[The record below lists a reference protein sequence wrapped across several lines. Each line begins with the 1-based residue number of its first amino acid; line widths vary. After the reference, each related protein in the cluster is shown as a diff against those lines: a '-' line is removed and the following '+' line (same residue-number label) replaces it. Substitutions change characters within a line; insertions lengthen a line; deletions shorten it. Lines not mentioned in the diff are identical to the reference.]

1 MNTAEWGRFIIYV
14 GLAGAMAATVL
25 FALASRQEQWLLWA
39 RRAYALAVASAVV
52 AFGILVALCLRSDF
66 RVVYVANFS
75 SSDLPWYYKLSSAWA
90 GQEGSFLLWAFWTAV
105 LGLLLIR
112 RLKRYEPLTMAVYS
126 SILAFLMAILTKQSP
141 FLLYPPSEVPP
152 EGMGL
157 NPLLQNYWMAIHPP
171 IIFIGFSALA
181 IPFSI
186 AVAALLRKDWDGWTQ
201 IAMPFVILCWLT
213 LGAGLILGGY
223 WAYVTLGWGGYW
235 AWDPVENSALVPW
248 LVITGL
254 MHGLVVQR
262 TRSGLHRSNL
272 LMALLGAPLFFY
284 GTYMTR
290 SGALAES
297 SVHAFDALAKGALG
311 LVVAML
317 LTYTIG
323 GLGLWAIRLRS
334 IPAKQTAEGVLS
346 RDLAFSL
353 GIIALVVIA
362 GLTLVGASMPII
374 STLIAKQ
381 SSSVDIS
388 YYHLANAP
396 FAYVMLL
403 LLGLVPFLSWRKVD
417 NTDAFIQRISAPW
430 YATLVIGLAVAFASY
445 FMRLPVAV
453 SVFFLMLLATFAI
466 LSNAILVWRLAKRNR
481 MSLGGY
487 LTHVGVGLLLLG
499 AAASTFYEQKAEAVL
514 TNGMS
519 AEMFGFK
526 VSYAGMTHPDEEM
539 GKNNAIRLKFE
550 SLKGGKSFEA
560 RPVYYFDTHNPMQP
574 RRVAEPHIVKHA
586 LYDLYVAIGS
596 DGGGVIERVQ
606 DPGKTLPI
614 RRGETKKLGDYTIHF
629 KRFQIQGAMGG
640 PDMSIGAVLDVEYK
654 GKKTELVPVAV
665 FGKGWKPARLPGGG
679 EVAIFPDEINAN
691 ERLVV
696 LHFFGMPGQTT
707 MPDHVVV
714 PVEVKRKP
722 LINLVWLGT
731 IVMML
736 GGGIAMRRR
745 FAELREEQEAPAT
758 AAAPAGTA
766 KRKPKAKPAPGVTG
780 GQ

>member
-1 MNTAEWGRFIIYV
+1 MNTAEWGRLVIYI
-14 GLAGAMAATVL
+14 GLAGAVASTVL
-25 FALASRQEQWLLWA
+25 FALAARQKRWLVWA
-39 RRAYALAVASAVV
+39 RQAYLLAFASAIT
-52 AFGILVALCLRSDF
+52 AFGILVALCMQSDF

-90 GQEGSFLLWAFWTAV
+90 GQEGSFLLWAFWTAL

-112 RLKRYEPLTMAVYS
+112 RLQRYEPLTMAVYS

-171 IIFIGFSALA
+171 TIFIGFAALG

-186 AVAALLRKDWDGWTQ
+186 AVAALLRKDWDGWAQ
-201 IAMPFVILCWLT
+201 IALPFVILCWVT

-223 WAYVTLGWGGYW
+223 WAYVTLGWGGFW
-235 AWDPVENSALVPW
+235 GWDPVENSSLVPW

-262 TRSGLHRSNL
+262 NRGGLHRSNL

-323 GLGLWAIRLRS
+323 GVGLWLIRLRS

-346 RDLAFSL
+346 RDMAFSL

-362 GLTLVGASMPII
+362 GLTLTGASMPII
-374 STLIAKQ
+374 SHLVAKQ

-396 FAYVMLL
+396 FAYVFLL
-403 LLGLVPFLSWRKVD
+403 LLGLVPFLSWRKVE
-417 NTDAFIQRISAPW
+417 NTDVFIQRISAPW

-445 FMRLPVAV
+445 FLRMPVAV
-453 SVFFLMLLATFAI
+453 GVFFLMLLAVFAT
-466 LSNAILVWRLAKRNR
+466 LSNAILVWRLAKRSP
-481 MSLGGY
+481 MSMGGY
-487 LTHVGVGLLLLG
+487 LTHVGVGLVLLG
-499 AAASTFYEQKAEAVL
+499 AAASAFYEQKAEAVL
-514 TNGMS
+514 TNGMT

-526 VSYAGMTHPDEEM
+526 VSYAGMTHPDEEL
-539 GKNNAIRLKFE
+539 GKDNAVRLKFE
-550 SLKGGKSFEA
+550 SLNDGKSFEA
-560 RPVYYFDTHNPMQP
+560 RPVYYFDMHNPMQP
-574 RRVAEPHIVKHA
+574 RRVAEPHIYKHA
-586 LYDLYVAIGS
+586 LYDMYITIGS
-596 DGGGVIERVQ
+596 DGAGVIERIQ

-614 RRGETKKLGDYTIHF
+614 RRGETKKIGDYTVHF
-629 KRFQIQGAMGG
+629 KSFQIQGTMGG
-640 PDMSIGAVLDVEYK
+640 ADMSIGAVLDVEYR

-665 FGKGWKPARLPGGG
+665 FGKGWKPAKLPGGG
-679 EVAIFPDEINAN
+679 EVAIFADEIDAN
-691 ERLVV
+691 NRQVV

-707 MPDHVVV
+707 MPDHIIV
-714 PVEVKRKP
+714 PVEVKLKP

-731 IVMML
+731 ILMML

-745 FAELREEQEAPAT
+745 FAEVAQSLQEPVAVPDS
-758 AAAPAGTA
+758 AGKQRGKT
-766 KRKPKAKPAPGVTG
+766 RTKPVPGITG
-780 GQ
+780 GH

>member
-1 MNTAEWGRFIIYV
+1 MNTAEWGRLVIYLSTTSAV
-14 GLAGAMAATVL
+14 TATVL
-25 FALASRQEQWLLWA
+25 FALAARQERWLLWA
-39 RRAYALAVASAVV
+39 RRAYALAVASAVT
-52 AFGILVALCLRSDF
+52 ALGILVALCMRSDF

-90 GQEGSFLLWAFWTAV
+90 GQEGSFLLWAFWTAL
-105 LGLLLIR
+105 LGLLLIG
-112 RLKRYEPLTMAVYS
+112 RLQRYEPLTMTVYS
-126 SILAFLMAILTKQSP
+126 SILAFLMAILTKQPP

-171 IIFIGFSALA
+171 TIFIGFAALG

-186 AVAALLRKDWDGWTQ
+186 AVAALVRKDWDGWAQ
-201 IAMPFVILCWLT
+201 IALPFVILCWVT

-223 WAYVTLGWGGYW
+223 WAYVTLGWGGFW
-235 AWDPVENSALVPW
+235 GWDPVENSSLVPW

-262 TRSGLHRSNL
+262 NRGGLHRSNL

-317 LTYTIG
+317 VTYTFG
-323 GLGLWAIRLRS
+323 GLGLWLVRLRS

-362 GLTLVGASMPII
+362 GLTLIGASMPII
-374 STLIAKQ
+374 SHLVAKQ
-381 SSSVDIS
+381 SSAVDIS

-396 FAYVMLL
+396 FAYVFLL
-403 LLGLVPFLSWRKVD
+403 LLGLVPFLSWRKVE
-417 NTDAFIQRISAPW
+417 NTDVFIQRISAPW
-430 YATLVIGLAVAFASY
+430 YATLVLGLIVACVSY
-445 FMRLPVAV
+445 FLHLPVAV
-453 SVFFLMLLATFAI
+453 GVFFLMLLTVFAT
-466 LSNAILVWRLAKRNR
+466 LSNAILVWRLAKRSP
-481 MSLGGY
+481 MSMGGY
-487 LTHVGVGLLLLG
+487 LTHVGVGLVLLG
-499 AAASTFYEQKAEAVL
+499 AAASAFYEQKAEAVL
-514 TNGMS
+514 TNGMT
-519 AEMFGFK
+519 AEMFGFR
-526 VSYAGMTHPDEEM
+526 VSYAGMTHPDEEL
-539 GKNNAIRLKFE
+539 GKNNAVRLKFE
-550 SLKGGKSFEA
+550 SLNGGKSFEA

-574 RRVAEPHIVKHA
+574 RRVAEPHIYKHA
-586 LYDLYVAIGS
+586 LYDMYIAIGS
-596 DGGGVIERVQ
+596 DGAGVIERMQ

-629 KRFQIQGAMGG
+629 KQFQVQGAMGG
-640 PDMSIGAVLDVEYK
+640 TDMTIGAVLDVKYR

-665 FGKGWKPARLPGGG
+665 FGKGWRPAKLPGGG
-679 EVAIFPDEINAN
+679 EVAIFADEINAN
-691 ERLVV
+691 DRSVV

-707 MPDHVVV
+707 MPDHIIV
-714 PVEVKRKP
+714 PVEVKLKP

-731 IVMML
+731 ILMML

-745 FAELREEQEAPAT
+745 FAEVTQNVQQPV
-758 AAAPAGTA
+758 AAPEPTGKQRGKT
-766 KRKPKAKPAPGVTG
+766 RTEPVPGITG
-780 GQ
+780 GH

>member
-1 MNTAEWGRFIIYV
+1 MNAAEWGRLIIY
-14 GLAGAMAATVL
+14 LGAASAIAATVL
-25 FALASRQEQWLLWA
+25 FALAAKQERWLLWA
-39 RRAYALAVASAVV
+39 RRAYALAAFSAVAS
-52 AFGILVALCLRSDF
+52 FGILVALCLRSDF

-90 GQEGSFLLWAFWTAV
+90 GQEGSFLLWAFWTAL

-112 RLKRYEPLTMAVYS
+112 RLQRYEPLTMAVYS
-126 SILAFLMAILTKQSP
+126 SVLAFLMAILTKQSP

-171 IIFIGFSALA
+171 TIFIGFASLA

-186 AVAALLRKDWDGWTQ
+186 AIAALLRKDWDGWAQ
-201 IAMPFVILCWLT
+201 IAMPFVILCWVT

-223 WAYVTLGWGGYW
+223 WAYVTLGWGGFW
-235 AWDPVENSALVPW
+235 GWDPVENSALVPW

-262 TRSGLHRSNL
+262 NRGGLHRSNL
-272 LMALLGAPLFFY
+272 LLALLGAPLFFY

-317 LTYTIG
+317 LTYTVG
-323 GLGLWAIRLRS
+323 GLGLWLFRLRS

-362 GLTLVGASMPII
+362 GLTLIGASMPII
-374 STLIAKQ
+374 SLLIAKQ
-381 SSSVDIS
+381 SSSVEIR

-396 FAYVMLL
+396 FAYLMLL

-417 NTDAFIQRISAPW
+417 NTDVFVQRISAPW
-430 YATLVIGLAVAFASY
+430 YATLVIGLVVAFVSY

-453 SVFFLMLLATFAI
+453 GVFFLMLLATFTI
-466 LSNAILVWRLAKRNR
+466 LSNAILVWRLAKRSP

-487 LTHVGVGLLLLG
+487 LTHVGVGLVLLG
-499 AAASTFYEQKAEAVL
+499 AAASTFYEQKTEAVL
-514 TNGMS
+514 TNGMT
-519 AEMFGFK
+519 AQMFGFK
-526 VSYAGMTHPDEEM
+526 VSYAGMTHPDEEL
-539 GKNNAIRLKFE
+539 GKDNAVRLKFE
-550 SLKGGKSFEA
+550 SLKGDKGFEA

-574 RRVAEPHIVKHA
+574 RRVAEPHIYKHA
-586 LYDLYVAIGS
+586 LYDMYIAIGS
-596 DGGGVIERVQ
+596 DGGGVIERMQ

-614 RRGETKKLGDYTIHF
+614 RRGETKKMGDYTIHF
-629 KRFQIQGAMGG
+629 KSFQIQGAMGAA
-640 PDMSIGAVLDVEYK
+640 DMSIGAVLDVEYQ
-654 GKKTELVPVAV
+654 GRTTALVPIAV
-665 FGKGWKPARLPGGG
+665 FGKGWKPAKLPGGG
-679 EVAIFPDEINAN
+679 EVAIFADEINAN
-691 ERLVV
+691 ERAVI

-707 MPDHVVV
+707 MPDHVIV
-714 PVEVKRKP
+714 PVEVKVKP

-731 IVMML
+731 IIMML

-745 FAELREEQEAPAT
+745 FAELQQEQQQPSTAPV
-758 AAAPAGTA
+758 AAG
-766 KRKPKAKPAPGVTG
+766 KQPKARTKPAPGVTG
-780 GQ
+780 GH

>member
-1 MNTAEWGRFIIYV
+1 MNIAEWGRLVIYL
-14 GLAGAMAATVL
+14 GMAGAIASTVL
-25 FALASRQEQWLLWA
+25 FALAAQQERWLLWA
-39 RRAYALAVASAVV
+39 RRTYALPVASAVT
-52 AFGILVALCLRSDF
+52 AFGILIALCMRSDF

-90 GQEGSFLLWAFWTAV
+90 GQEGSFLLWAFWTAL

-112 RLKRYEPLTMAVYS
+112 HLRRYEPLTMAVYS

-171 IIFIGFSALA
+171 TIFIGFAALA

-201 IAMPFVILCWLT
+201 IALPFVILCWVT

-223 WAYVTLGWGGYW
+223 WAYVTLGWGGFW
-235 AWDPVENSALVPW
+235 GWDPVENSSLVPW

-262 TRSGLHRSNL
+262 NRGGLHRSNL

-317 LTYTIG
+317 LTYTVG
-323 GLGLWAIRLRS
+323 GLGLWLIRLRS

-346 RDLAFSL
+346 RDMAFSL

-362 GLTLVGASMPII
+362 GLTLIGASMPII
-374 STLIAKQ
+374 SYLVAKQ
-381 SSSVDIS
+381 SSAVDIS

-396 FAYVMLL
+396 FAYVFLL
-403 LLGLVPFLSWRKVD
+403 LLGLVPFLSWRKVE
-417 NTDAFIQRISAPW
+417 NTDAFIQRISVPW
-430 YATLVIGLAVAFASY
+430 YATLVLGMIVAVASY
-445 FMRLPVAV
+445 FLRLPVAV
-453 SVFFLMLLATFAI
+453 GVFFLMLLAVFAT
-466 LSNAILVWRLAKRNR
+466 LSNAILVWRLAKRSP

-487 LTHVGVGLLLLG
+487 LTHVGVGLVLLG
-499 AAASTFYEQKAEAVL
+499 AAASAFYEQKAEAVL
-514 TNGMS
+514 TNGMP

-526 VSYAGMTHPDEEM
+526 VSYAGMTHPDEEL
-539 GKNNAIRLKFE
+539 GKNNAVRLKFE
-550 SLKGGKSFEA
+550 SLNGGKSFEA
-560 RPVYYFDTHNPMQP
+560 RPIYYFDMYNPMQLP
-574 RRVAEPHIVKHA
+574 RVAEPYIYKHA
-586 LYDLYVAIGS
+586 LYDVYIAIGS
-596 DGGGVIERVQ
+596 DGAGDIERMQ

-629 KRFQIQGAMGG
+629 KRFQIQGTMGG
-640 PDMSIGAVLDVEYK
+640 ADMSIGSVLDVEYK
-654 GKKTELVPVAV
+654 GKKTELVPVVV
-665 FGKGWKPARLPGGG
+665 FGKGSKPVKLPGGG
-679 EVAIFPDEINAN
+679 EVAIFADEIDAN
-691 ERLVV
+691 NRQVV

-707 MPDHVVV
+707 MPDHIIV
-714 PVEVKRKP
+714 PVEVRLKP

-731 IVMML
+731 ILMML

-745 FAELREEQEAPAT
+745 FAEVAQSVQEPVVIPAS
-758 AAAPAGTA
+758 AGKQRGKT
-766 KRKPKAKPAPGVTG
+766 RTKPVPGISG
-780 GQ
+780 GH

>member
-1 MNTAEWGRFIIYV
+1 MNTAEWGRLFIYI
-14 GLAGAMAATVL
+14 GTAGAVAATVL
-25 FALASRQEQWLLWA
+25 FAVAAKQERWLAWA
-39 RRAYALAVASAVV
+39 RWAYVLAVLSAVA
-52 AFGILVALCLRSDF
+52 AFGSLVSLCMRSDF
-66 RVVYVANFS
+66 SVVYVANFS

-90 GQEGSFLLWAFWTAV
+90 GQEGSFLLWAFWTAL

-141 FLLYPPSEVPP
+141 FLQYPPSEVPP

-171 IIFIGFSALA
+171 TIFIGFASLA

-186 AVAALLRKDWDGWTQ
+186 AVAALLRKDWDGWVQ
-201 IAMPFVILCWLT
+201 IAMPFVILCWVT

-223 WAYVTLGWGGYW
+223 WAYVTLGWGGFW
-235 AWDPVENSALVPW
+235 GWDPVENSSLVPW

-254 MHGLVVQR
+254 IHGLVVQR
-262 TRSGLHRSNL
+262 NRGGLHRSNL
-272 LMALLGAPLFFY
+272 LLALLGAPLFFY

-317 LTYTIG
+317 VTYTAG
-323 GLGLWAIRLRS
+323 GLGLWLFRLRS
-334 IPAKQTAEGVLS
+334 IPAKQTAEGILS

-353 GIIALVVIA
+353 GIISLVLIA
-362 GLTLVGASMPII
+362 GLTLIGASMPII
-374 STLIAKQ
+374 SLLIAKQ
-381 SSSVDIS
+381 SSAVEVR
-388 YYHLANAP
+388 YYHIANAP
-396 FAYVMLL
+396 FAYLMLL
-403 LLGLVPFLSWRKVD
+403 LLGLVPFLTWRKVD
-417 NTDAFIQRISAPW
+417 NTDAFLQRISAPW
-430 YATLVIGLAVAFASY
+430 YATLVIGLAVAFLSY

-453 SVFFLMLLATFAI
+453 GVFFLMLLATFTI
-466 LSNAILVWRLAKRNR
+466 LSNAILVWRLAKRSP
-481 MSLGGY
+481 MSIGGY
-487 LTHVGVGLLLLG
+487 LTHIGVGLVLLG
-499 AAASTFYEQKAEAVL
+499 AAASAFYERKAEALL
-514 TNGMS
+514 TNGMT

-539 GKNNAIRLKFE
+539 GKDNAVRLKFE
-550 SLKGGKSFEA
+550 SLNGRKSFEA

-574 RRVAEPHIVKHA
+574 RRVAEPHIHKHL
-586 LYDLYVAIGS
+586 LYDMYIAIGS
-596 DGGGVIERVQ
+596 DGGGVIERTQ

-614 RRGETKKLGDYTIHF
+614 RRGETKKMGEYTIQF
-629 KRFQIQGAMGG
+629 REFRIRGQMGEA
-640 PDMSIGAVLDVEYK
+640 DMSIGAVLDVEYK
-654 GKKTELVPVAV
+654 GKKMELVPEAV
-665 FGKGWKPARLPGGG
+665 LAKGWRPAKLPGGG
-679 EVAIFPDEINAN
+679 EVAIFADEINAN
-691 ERLVV
+691 ERQVI

-707 MPDHVVV
+707 MPDHVIV
-714 PVEVKRKP
+714 PVEVKLKP

-731 IVMML
+731 ILMML

-745 FAELREEQEAPAT
+745 FAELRQEQQEPV
-758 AAAPAGTA
+758 AAPAQVG
-766 KRKPKAKPAPGVTG
+766 KKPETRPRPAPGVTG

>member
-1 MNTAEWGRFIIYV
+1 MNTAEWGRLVIYL
-14 GLAGAMAATVL
+14 GTASAITATVL
-25 FALASRQEQWLLWA
+25 FALAAKQERWLLWA
-39 RRAYALAVASAVV
+39 RRAYALAVASAVT
-52 AFGILVALCLRSDF
+52 AFGILIALCMRSDF

-90 GQEGSFLLWAFWTAV
+90 GQEGSFLLWAFWTAL

-112 RLKRYEPLTMAVYS
+112 RLQRYEPLTMTVYS

-171 IIFIGFSALA
+171 TIFIGFAALA

-186 AVAALLRKDWDGWTQ
+186 AVAALLRKDWDGWAQ
-201 IAMPFVILCWLT
+201 IAMPFVILCWVT

-223 WAYVTLGWGGYW
+223 WAYVTLGWGGFW
-235 AWDPVENSALVPW
+235 GWDPVENSSLVPW

-262 TRSGLHRSNL
+262 NRGGLHRSNL

-317 LTYTIG
+317 VAYTAG
-323 GLGLWAIRLRS
+323 GLGLWLFRLRS
-334 IPAKQTAEGVLS
+334 IPSKQTAEGVLS

-362 GLTLVGASMPII
+362 GLTLIGASMPII
-374 STLIAKQ
+374 SHLIAKQ
-381 SSSVDIS
+381 SSAVDIS

-396 FAYVMLL
+396 FAYVFLL
-403 LLGLVPFLSWRKVD
+403 LLGLVPFLSWRKVE

-430 YATLVIGLAVAFASY
+430 YATLVIGLAVAFVSY
-445 FMRLPVAV
+445 FLRLPVAV
-453 SVFFLMLLATFAI
+453 GVFFLMLLAVFAT
-466 LSNAILVWRLAKRNR
+466 LSNAMLVWRLARR
-481 MSLGGY
+481 APMSMGGY
-487 LTHVGVGLLLLG
+487 LTHVGVGLVLLG
-499 AAASTFYEQKAEAVL
+499 AAASAFYEQKAEAVL
-514 TNGMS
+514 TNGMT
-519 AEMFGFK
+519 AEMFGFR
-526 VSYAGMTHPDEEM
+526 VRYAGMTHPDKEM
-539 GKNNAIRLKFE
+539 GKDNAVRLKFE
-550 SLKGGKSFEA
+550 SLNGGKSFEA

-574 RRVAEPHIVKHA
+574 RRVAEPHIYKHA
-586 LYDLYVAIGS
+586 LYDMYIAIGS
-596 DGGGVIERVQ
+596 DGAGVIERMQ

-614 RRGETKKLGDYTIHF
+614 RRGETKKMGDYTVHF
-629 KRFQIQGAMGG
+629 KNFQIQGTMGG

-665 FGKGWKPARLPGGG
+665 LGRGWKPAKLPGGG

-691 ERLVV
+691 ERQVV

-707 MPDHVVV
+707 MPDHIIV
-714 PVEVKRKP
+714 PVEVKLKP

-731 IVMML
+731 LLMML

-745 FAELREEQEAPAT
+745 FAEAPLGVQEPAST
-758 AAAPAGTA
+758 PEAVG
-766 KRKPKAKPAPGVTG
+766 KRRGKPRTKPVPGMTG
-780 GQ
+780 GH

>member
-1 MNTAEWGRFIIYV
+1 MNTAEWGRLVIYL
-14 GLAGAMAATVL
+14 GAAGAVAATVL
-25 FALASRQEQWLLWA
+25 FALAAKYEGWLVWA
-39 RRAYALAVASAVV
+39 RRAYALAVFSAVT
-52 AFGILVALCLRSDF
+52 AFGILVLLCMRSDF
-66 RVVYVANFS
+66 SVVYVANFS

-141 FLLYPPSEVPP
+141 FLQYPPSEVPP

-171 IIFIGFSALA
+171 TIFIGFASLA

-186 AVAALLRKDWDGWTQ
+186 AVAALLRNDWDGWVQ
-201 IAMPFVILCWLT
+201 IAMPFVILCWVT

-223 WAYVTLGWGGYW
+223 WAYVTLGWGGFW
-235 AWDPVENSALVPW
+235 GWDPVENSSLVPW

-254 MHGLVVQR
+254 IHGLVVQR
-262 TRSGLHRSNL
+262 NRGGLHRSNL
-272 LMALLGAPLFFY
+272 LLALLGAPLFFY

-317 LTYTIG
+317 LTYTVG
-323 GLGLWAIRLRS
+323 GLGLWLFRLRS
-334 IPAKQTAEGVLS
+334 IPAKQTAEGILS

-353 GIIALVVIA
+353 GIISLVLIA
-362 GLTLVGASMPII
+362 GLTLIGASMPII
-374 STLIAKQ
+374 SLLIAKQ
-381 SSSVDIS
+381 SSAVEVR
-388 YYHLANAP
+388 YYHIANAP
-396 FAYVMLL
+396 FAYLMQL

-417 NTDAFIQRISAPW
+417 DTDVFLQRISAPW
-430 YATLVIGLAVAFASY
+430 YATLVIGLAVAFLSY

-453 SVFFLMLLATFAI
+453 GVFFLMLLATFTI
-466 LSNAILVWRLAKRNR
+466 LSNAILVWRLAKRSP
-481 MSLGGY
+481 MSIGGY
-487 LTHVGVGLLLLG
+487 LTHIGVGLVLLG
-499 AAASTFYEQKAEAVL
+499 AAASAFYERKAEALL
-514 TNGMS
+514 TNGMT

-539 GKNNAIRLKFE
+539 GKDNAVRLKFE
-550 SLKGGKSFEA
+550 SLNGGKSFEA
-560 RPVYYFDTHNPMQP
+560 RPVYYFETHNPMQP
-574 RRVAEPHIVKHA
+574 RRVAEPHIYKHL
-586 LYDLYVAIGS
+586 LYDMYIAIGS
-596 DGGGVIERVQ
+596 DGGGVIERTQ
-606 DPGKTLPI
+606 DPGRTLPI
-614 RRGETKKLGDYTIHF
+614 RRGETKKMGEYTI
-629 KRFQIQGAMGG
+629 RFREFRIRGQMGEA
-640 PDMSIGAVLDVEYK
+640 DMSIGAVLDVEYK
-654 GKKTELVPVAV
+654 GKKTEMVPEAV
-665 FGKGWKPARLPGGG
+665 LARGWRPAKLPGGG
-679 EVAIFPDEINAN
+679 EVAIFADEINAN
-691 ERLVV
+691 ERQVI

-707 MPDHVVV
+707 MPDHVIV
-714 PVEVKRKP
+714 PVEVKLKP

-731 IVMML
+731 ILMML

-745 FAELREEQEAPAT
+745 FAELRQEQQEPA
-758 AAAPAGTA
+758 AVPAHVGQ
-766 KRKPKAKPAPGVTG
+766 KPKARTRPAPGVTG

>member
-1 MNTAEWGRFIIYV
+1 MNAAEWGRLIIYL
-14 GLAGAMAATVL
+14 GAAGAIAATVL
-25 FALASRQEQWLLWA
+25 FALAAKQERWLLWA
-39 RRAYALAVASAVV
+39 RRAYALAVFSAVA
-52 AFGILVALCLRSDF
+52 AFGILISLCMRSDF

-90 GQEGSFLLWAFWTAV
+90 GQEGSFLLWAFWTAL

-171 IIFIGFSALA
+171 AIFIGFASLA

-186 AVAALLRKDWDGWTQ
+186 AVAALLRKDWDGWAQ
-201 IAMPFVILCWLT
+201 IAMPFVLLCWVT

-223 WAYVTLGWGGYW
+223 WAYVTLGWGGFW
-235 AWDPVENSALVPW
+235 GWDPVENSSLVPW

-254 MHGLVVQR
+254 VHGLVVQR
-262 TRSGLHRSNL
+262 NRGGLHRSNL
-272 LMALLGAPLFFY
+272 LLALLGAPLFFY

-323 GLGLWAIRLRS
+323 GLGLWLFRLRS

-362 GLTLVGASMPII
+362 GLTLIGASMPII
-374 STLIAKQ
+374 SYLIARQ
-381 SSSVDIS
+381 SSAVDIS
-388 YYHLANAP
+388 YYHIANAP

-417 NTDAFIQRISAPW
+417 NADVFIQRISAPW
-430 YATLVIGLAVAFASY
+430 YATLVIGLVVAFVSY
-445 FMRLPVAV
+445 FLRLPVAV
-453 SVFFLMLLATFAI
+453 GVFFLMLLATFTI
-466 LSNAILVWRLAKRNR
+466 LSNAILVWRLAKRSP
-481 MSLGGY
+481 MSMGGY
-487 LTHVGVGLLLLG
+487 LTHVGVGLVLLG
-499 AAASTFYEQKAEAVL
+499 AAASAFYEQKAEAVL
-514 TNGMS
+514 TNGMT
-519 AEMFGFK
+519 AQMFGFK

-539 GKNNAIRLKFE
+539 GKENAVRLRFE
-550 SLKGGKSFEA
+550 SLKGNKSFEA
-560 RPVYYFDTHNPMQP
+560 RPVYYFDMHNPMQP
-574 RRVAEPHIVKHA
+574 RRVAEPHIYKHA
-586 LYDLYVAIGS
+586 LYDMYIAIGS
-596 DGGGVIERVQ
+596 DGGGVIERLQ

-614 RRGETKKLGDYTIHF
+614 RRGETKKMGEYTIHF
-629 KRFQIQGAMGG
+629 KNFQIQGAMGSD
-640 PDMSIGAVLDVEYK
+640 DMSIGAVLEVEYR

-665 FGKGWKPARLPGGG
+665 FGKGWKPAKLPGGG
-679 EVAIFPDEINAN
+679 EVAIFAEEINAN
-691 ERLVV
+691 ERQVI

-707 MPDHVVV
+707 MPDHVIV
-714 PVEVKRKP
+714 PVEVKLKP

-731 IVMML
+731 ILMML

-745 FAELREEQEAPAT
+745 FAEVLQEQQQPAAT
-758 AAAPAGTA
+758 PVTTR
-766 KRKPKAKPAPGVTG
+766 KKPKARTKPVPGVTG
-780 GQ
+780 GH